1 MSKTEAL
8 RQMVEGDTP
17 RQLSEVAQLL
27 EEIHARKVQSAE
39 ELAQSLEPLLSV
51 MLKITSDTVQALE
64 ALRQSSSYIK
74 TQHEESIKTWNYFLS
89 KTGEQAG
96 KIQNTQ
102 SLTANAAQEM
112 RTHTAEMAKQANNI
126 SKMQTWAHW
135 GYPLA
140 LAVLVSLLWTGF
152 ALWRMPDFDILFDNQ
167 KKIYNLLKKVEEKA
181 PVPVQGGKK

>member
-1 MSKTEAL
+1 MSKTEGL

-51 MLKITSDTVQALE
+51 MLKITSDTAQALE

-74 TQHEESIKTWNYFLS
+74 TQHEEGIKTWNYFLS

-102 SLTANAAQEM
+102 SLTANAAQEI
-112 RTHTAEMAKQANNI
+112 RTHTAEMAKQANRI

-152 ALWRMPDFDILFDNQ
+152 ALWRMPDFDILYLYQ
-167 KKIYNLLKKVEEKA
+167 RSTYELLKTVEGKVQA
-181 PVPVQGGKK
+181 PAQGGKK